1 MKSNKNRKK
10 TLIKMPQERKKE
22 KGERES
28 IKSKIKLNL
37 LMLFNESFMN
47 AKYLSIMIF
56 VLN

>member
-1 MKSNKNRKK
+1 M
-10 TLIKMPQERKKE
+10 KMPKERKKG

-47 AKYLSIMIF
+47 AKYFSIMIF